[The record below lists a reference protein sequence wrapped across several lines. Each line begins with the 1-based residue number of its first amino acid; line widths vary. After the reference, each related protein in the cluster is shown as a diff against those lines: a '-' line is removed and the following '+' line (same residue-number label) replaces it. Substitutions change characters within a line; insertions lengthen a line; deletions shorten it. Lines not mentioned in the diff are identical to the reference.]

1 LEIKLDKHSANE
13 ASIKINLIEADYQ
26 PKVDAK
32 LKEHAKKANIKG
44 FRPGKAPV
52 SMVKNLYGTSVL
64 VDEINNILSTS
75 LNEYIKEQPFRI
87 LGEPLPVREDAE
99 DIDWKNQKEF
109 EFEYKIGFVEDVDV
123 KVDESIEATDYSI
136 EVDDSVVNE
145 AIENL
150 KKQYG
155 QSTNPEVS
163 EENDVLYGDIKSADG
178 SFEKTLTLPLSKIDG
193 RSVKKFIGVEKGA
206 EIEFE
211 FAPSKAIK
219 SDLAEVM
226 GVSEEEAANLNGS
239 FTFTVQ
245 NINRTEEAKLDQ
257 EFFDK
262 VFGPDDV
269 KSEEEFR
276 AKVKEILTENYNKE
290 TKVYTDEQIK
300 DKLVAS
306 ANVELPEAFLKE
318 WLSRANEG
326 KITNEDIEKEFPAYA
341 KQLTW
346 SLVSNKIAKD
356 NEIKAE
362 HEAVIEKT
370 KEMIREQLASSGL
383 GAQMEDQMDMFVNN
397 YLEGNEGQN
406 YMQMLTSVQNEKV
419 LGVVKEKIKLTEKKL
434 SLEEFKEL
442 LAN

>member
-1 LEIKLDKHSANE
+1 LEIKLDKHSANQ

-32 LKEHAKKANIKG
+32 LKDHAKKANIKG

-64 VDEINNILSTS
+64 VDEINNLLSTS

-87 LGEPLPVREDAE
+87 LGEPLPVIEKAE

-109 EFEYKIGFVEDVDV
+109 EFEYKIGFVENVEV
-123 KVDESIEATDYSI
+123 KLDDSIEATEYTI
-136 EVDDSVVNE
+136 EIDDKVVEE

-155 QSTNPEVS
+155 KMTNPEVS
-163 EENDVLYGDIKSADG
+163 EENDFLYGDLKAADG
-178 SFEKTLTLPLSKIDG
+178 SFEKTLSIPLSKIDG

-206 EIEFE
+206 EIEFD
-211 FAPSKAIK
+211 PSKAIK
-219 SDLAEVM
+219 TDLAEVI
-226 GVSEEEAANLNGS
+226 GVSEEEAANISGS
-239 FTFTVQ
+239 YTFTVQ
-245 NINRTEEAKLDQ
+245 NINRTEEAELNQ

-262 VFGPDDV
+262 VFGPDEV

-276 AKVKEILTENYNKE
+276 NKVKEILSENYNKE
-290 TKVYTDEQIK
+290 TKVFTEEQIK
-300 DKLVAS
+300 DKLVETAKID
-306 ANVELPEAFLKE
+306 LPEDFLKE
-318 WLSRANEG
+318 WLARANEG

-346 SLVSNKIAKD
+346 SLVSNKIAKE

-362 HEAVIEKT
+362 HEDVIEKT

-383 GAQMEDQMDMFVNN
+383 GSQMEDQMDMFVNN

-419 LGVVKEKIKLTEKKL
+419 LALVKEKIKVKEEKV
-434 SLEEFKEL
+434 SLDQFKEL